1 LAEALAL
8 YQKNLGALLLTC
20 AILIGPVALLKSA
33 AVALILAPTAVAQ
46 LSANNMHALSERTA
60 ADIRREALE
69 AQRDPKR
76 WQENARDRQREQQK
90 EMEDLSK
97 AWATTGTT
105 VVSGLVAVLLGLLAV
120 IVGIALM
127 YGIAV
132 PLTTGAL
139 TILVADRATG
149 GALGP
154 MEAYGLLFRRFGKLM
169 SAVIPAFLFV
179 LLGFCFFV
187 IPGLVLGFLF
197 VFATPVVLLEN
208 VGGIEALKRSVD
220 LVKANASQVFVVCLV
235 FALLRFFSSITAH
248 IFIPS
253 SAFFLGSLVQ
263 DVILLFLM
271 PVPIIGTVLLY
282 LDIRR
287 QTGNLDD
294 RSLRSGI
301 DGLRTA

>member
-1 LAEALAL
+1 LAEAFAL

-33 AVALILAPTAVAQ
+33 VVTLILAPTAVAQ
-46 LSANNMHALSERTA
+46 ISAAKTQALSQRTA
-60 ADIRREALE
+60 EDFRRQMAE
-69 AQRDPKR
+69 AQRDPKK
-76 WQENARDRQREQQK
+76 WQENSRQEQK

-105 VVSGLVAVLLGLLAV
+105 MVSALVVTLLGLLAA

-139 TILVADRATG
+139 TIIVADRATG
-149 GALGP
+149 GNVGP
-154 MEAYGLLFRRFGKLM
+154 MEAYGLLMRRLGKLLGT
-169 SAVIPAFLFV
+169 VIPAFIFV
-179 LLGFCFFV
+179 LIGFCCFV

-208 VGGIEALKRSVD
+208 LGGIAALKRSVT
-220 LVKANASQVFVVCLV
+220 LVKANALQVFVVCLV
-235 FALLRFFSSITAH
+235 FALLRFFSTITAH
-248 IFIPS
+248 LFIPA
-253 SAFFLGSLVQ
+253 SAFFLGSLAQ
-263 DVILLFLM
+263 DVILLFLL

-287 QTGNLDD
+287 QTGGLDD
-294 RSLRSGI
+294 RMLRSGI
-301 DGLRTA
+301 DGLRTS